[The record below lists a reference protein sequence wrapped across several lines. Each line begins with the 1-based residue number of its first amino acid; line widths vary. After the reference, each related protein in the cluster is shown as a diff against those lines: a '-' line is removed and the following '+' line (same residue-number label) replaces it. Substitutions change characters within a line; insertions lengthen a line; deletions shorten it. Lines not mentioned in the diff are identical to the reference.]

1 MANKEKPKFSIDGNR
16 LLIEDKKTSIVF
28 LDDVILVEAD
38 GNYSDIYTKTKTFKS
53 IRGQIGQME
62 AMLGDTKY
70 PHTLV
75 RVHKSYIVNTYL
87 LKEVDPKQGTI
98 TFLVDREMDPTK
110 IGKDIAKELLTH
122 LKKEK
127 RIEVLSTF
135 ARKQMLNV
143 PIKELNDTHEFE
155 MGVEYVDLGLT
166 SGTLWSTRNLSAPQ
180 IDLTEYYGWGQLYLN
195 DSYDKDGYRQ
205 TPSELEKVDI
215 LPLEY
220 DVARQDWG
228 GGWRMPTQEDFEELS
243 SECILIWCVAGDERR
258 HGILVTGPNGN
269 CIFLPS
275 GGKKDGVN
283 IVSEREAAYWTATN
297 CPKFSS
303 HAMAA
308 VFMDFDDERNK
319 ATFMTHTEDWC
330 KGLSIRPILKEPT
343 TADAPKIKTQLTV
356 HDFNMVFDDKYFHV
370 SPILHGWR
378 FADIDI
384 PIEPQKA
391 MERLKTIC
399 ERYSPDV
406 VVGIGTGGFLVH
418 QLKGYKR
425 ICVDP
430 DLHPSESFPIG
441 THKYGDYNRDDLGP
455 DFDGDYV
462 TFEITDKIHQQFL
475 EMEKIQF
482 EDIDDNCWGLFWDIE
497 DYNADEFDG
506 HYSHIIEMSHLKK
519 GNPWDAVYLVP
530 LIKEITK

>member
-1 MANKEKPKFSIDGNR
+1 MEKPKFSIDGNK
-16 LLIEDKKTSIVF
+16 LLIEDKKISIIF
-28 LDDVILVEAD
+28 LDDVILVDAD
-38 GNYSDIYTKTKTFKS
+38 GNYCDIYTKTKTFKS

-62 AMLGDTKY
+62 TMLSNTKY
-70 PHTLV
+70 PHTLA
-75 RVHKSYIVNTYL
+75 RVHKSYIVNIDL

-98 TFLVDREMDPTK
+98 TFLIDRKLDPVK
-110 IGKDIAKELLTH
+110 IGGNIARELLKH

-127 RIEVLSTF
+127 RIEVLSAF

-166 SGTLWSTRNLSAPQ
+166 SGTLWATKNLSAPQ
-180 IDLTEYYGWGQLYLN
+180 DDMTEYYGWGQLYLN

-205 TPSELEKVDI
+205 TPSELQKVDI

-243 SECILIWCVAGDERR
+243 NECILIWCVAGNERR

-297 CPKFSS
+297 NPKCPCK
-303 HAMAA
+303 AEAA
-308 VFMDFDDERNK
+308 VFMDFDDDNNK
-319 ATFMTHTEDWC
+319 ALLMTHAEDWC
-330 KGLSIRPILKEPT
+330 SGLSIRPVLKEPT
-343 TADAPKIKTQLTV
+343 NADVPKIKTELIF
-356 HDFNMVFDDKYFHV
+356 HDFNLVIDDNHFHR
-370 SPILHGWR
+370 SPILHAWK
-378 FADIDI
+378 FADLDI
-384 PIEPQKA
+384 PIEPKEA
-391 MERLKTIC
+391 LAKMKRLCDK
-399 ERYSPDV
+399 YSPDII
-406 VVGIGTGGFLVH
+406 VGIGTGAFLVH

-425 ICVDP
+425 ICVNP
-430 DLHPSESFPIG
+430 DLHPSKSFPVGSYTYI
-441 THKYGDYNRDDLGP
+441 DYNRNDLGKNY
-455 DFDGDYV
+455 DGDEV
-462 TFEITDKIHQQFL
+462 TFEITNKIQQQFIDV
-475 EMEKIQF
+475 EKHQF
-482 EDIDDNCWGLFWDIE
+482 DDIDDNNCWGLFSDIE
-497 DYNADEFDG
+497 EEYAEEFG
-506 HYSHIIEMSHLKK
+506 IHYSNVIEIPELK
-519 GNPWDAVYLVP
+519 NDDSWQDVILVP